1 MRRWAAIVIAGML
14 GGVILHI
21 LAVLAFPSLAGRNLW
36 EAMEYLGPE
45 RMFHL
50 VPASAP
56 GVKPIAYLD
65 PNMAHAVCRI
75 DLTRGPSRIIS
86 QLDAVFWSV
95 GVFNAHGLNLY
106 SLNSRTS
113 GRSDLDLLLIR
124 SSELTPLG
132 LNPPPI
138 LEQAVVADFTVNS
151 VIVVLR
157 AFVPDSTLVAEI
169 SDQLTQR
176 IATHHSSWSRRKQS
190 QNRATLCRLS
200 RIDGQKS
207 PRNRSGSYGVAPFAS
222 CGCWIAAT
230 GPANPVL
237 SLDPNPGKIMIW
249 QPSLRGPLLATAIA
263 PWSEMIFSIVAPASQ

>member
-169 SDQLTQR
+169 SDQLTS
-176 IATHHSSWSRRKQS
+176 AD
-190 QNRATLCRLS
+190 C
-200 RIDGQKS
+200 D
-207 PRNRSGSYGVAPFAS
+207 APFQLEPPEAEPEPS
-222 CGCWIAAT
+222 DAVPIIA
-230 GPANPVL
+230 
-237 SLDPNPGKIMIW
+237 D
-249 QPSLRGPLLATAIA
+249 
-263 PWSEMIFSIVAPASQ
+263 